1 MKYRTQHWDICIPIP
16 NKYSLRILHLLL
28 PKALLCCTS
37 QIFSIVYACCVMSDI
52 WSILSLIQSAWSTVL
67 HHLDVMGTSAC
78 IYKHMQHY
86 CSITNIML
94 CYLNTTILLEYR
106 SFSSKWCS
114 RLCESSVI
122 EWRCAMLHH
131 AMMFIIVISIT
142 NLFDPIMVYKKNCI

>member
-1 MKYRTQHWDICIPIP
+1 MSAWAKYVELHHSSTVSPGPGKYILLGRLRSQFSIFGLCEVQGTQHWDICIPIP
-16 NKYSLRILHLLL
+16 NKYSLRMLHLLL

-78 IYKHMQHY
+78 MIYTHMQHY

-106 SFSSKWCS
+106 SFSSK
-114 RLCESSVI
+114 
-122 EWRCAMLHH
+122 
-131 AMMFIIVISIT
+131 
-142 NLFDPIMVYKKNCI
+142 